1 MTAITQALTSA
12 LIHFVWQGAVVAPLL
27 WITLFALRN
36 RSAEVRYSVSC
47 AALAVLALLPLATM
61 TFVYQASP
69 GPDSGMYSSPGSS
82 QTQATTSPGVPSSQ
96 GSYFRQLQRW
106 MLPAWSMGVLLF
118 SMRLLWACSHVIK
131 LRRHGSPADESV
143 VAVIRRLSDRM
154 GINRTVRVL
163 ISTIAEVP
171 SVIGCLR
178 PVILLPAASL
188 MGLTPVQLEAVLAH
202 ELAHIRRLDYFMNI
216 LQMVTETLLFYHP
229 AVWWTSRRIR
239 LERELCCDDLAVR
252 SCGDALTYARALTAL
267 EKLRVETPGL
277 AMASTNGPLLYRI
290 QRILGTS
297 SLERQR
303 SWRLSAVIAIV
314 LGIACLGLNAHWL
327 RGQPQTAATHLEP
340 PAFVAVGP
348 DFPGVH
354 VDLGSSSVIHRS
366 AVRYPLGLAKKGVKG
381 TVQVEV
387 TLDAS
392 GLVSDARVLSGPQEL
407 RKAALQSVLD
417 WHFTR
422 DAANTNRQINITF
435 DPTDRA
441 NESTDDVFLENAAV
455 NFEEP
460 VGAGIHVTAPSMRWF
475 TIERTKQA
483 AVETEPAPPV
493 ADAKEAVATA
503 ELKKH
508 LESVKI
514 AQLKQGG
521 FNTFLFEQGHSV
533 PSIQGR
539 TVNTIT
545 AASLSDPVRNEV
557 IARLPVREGDTLT
570 PESIQAT
577 IKAVRD
583 FDEHL
588 GASFRLTD
596 ETHVNIEIVVGGMET
611 RDFIA
616 VRRER

>member
-1 MTAITQALTSA
+1 
-12 LIHFVWQGAVVAPLL
+12 
-27 WITLFALRN
+27 
-36 RSAEVRYSVSC
+36 
-47 AALAVLALLPLATM
+47 
-61 TFVYQASP
+61 
-69 GPDSGMYSSPGSS
+69 
-82 QTQATTSPGVPSSQ
+82 
-96 GSYFRQLQRW
+96 
-106 MLPAWSMGVLLF
+106 
-118 SMRLLWACSHVIK
+118 
-131 LRRHGSPADESV
+131 
-143 VAVIRRLSDRM
+143 
-154 GINRTVRVL
+154 
-163 ISTIAEVP
+163 
-171 SVIGCLR
+171 
-178 PVILLPAASL
+178 
-188 MGLTPVQLEAVLAH
+188 
-202 ELAHIRRLDYFMNI
+202 
-216 LQMVTETLLFYHP
+216 
-229 AVWWTSRRIR
+229 
-239 LERELCCDDLAVR
+239 
-252 SCGDALTYARALTAL
+252 
-267 EKLRVETPGL
+267 
-277 AMASTNGPLLYRI
+277 
-290 QRILGTS
+290 
-297 SLERQR
+297 
-303 SWRLSAVIAIV
+303 
-314 LGIACLGLNAHWL
+314 L

-340 PAFVAVGP
+340 PAFVAVGR

-475 TIERTKQA
+475 TIERSKQA
-483 AVETEPAPPV
+483 SVETEPPPPV
-493 ADAKEAVATA
+493 GDAKEAVATA
-503 ELKKH
+503 ELKKR

-514 AQLKQGG
+514 EQLKQGG
-521 FNTFLFEQGHSV
+521 FHTFLFEQGHSL

-539 TVNTIT
+539 TVGTIT
-545 AASLSDPVRNEV
+545 APSLSDPVRNEV

-596 ETHVNIEIVVGGMET
+596 EVHVNIEIVVGGMET